1 MFVIRSLLVWGQ
13 VQRIICKSRREF
25 RYDQGS
31 PSWVGLVFPK
41 IKKDTNKTNIMRIK
55 WNEIPELSHEK
66 NRKFGAINSKKGS
79 RFQEVNDV
87 AKKSK

>member
-1 MFVIRSLLVWGQ
+1 MGW
-13 VQRIICKSRREF
+13 SRFSKNQKRH
-25 RYDQGS
+25 
-31 PSWVGLVFPK
+31 
-41 IKKDTNKTNIMRIK
+41 KTNIMRIK
-55 WNEIPELSHEK
+55 WNEISELSHKK